1 MLTLIMHIKIRTVSI
16 NDNQFLAQM
25 IRQVFLEYDAPQ
37 QGTVYSDA
45 STDHLFELFQKPLS
59 HLWVAENNSQIVGC
73 CGIYPTSGLPAGC
86 VELVKFYITKEARGK
101 GLGRQLMQKS
111 IDMAL
116 SFGYTQMYIESLP
129 EFSTAVSIYEKQGF
143 IKLEY
148 PLGNSGHNGCN
159 IWMIKDLIN
168 N

>member
-1 MLTLIMHIKIRTVSI
+1 MYTKIRTVTLD
-16 NDNQFLAQM
+16 DNLLLAQM
-25 IRQVFLEYDAPQ
+25 IRQVFVEHDAPQ
-37 QGTVYSDA
+37 KGTVYSDA
-45 STDHLFELFQKPLS
+45 STDHLFELFQKPLA
-59 HLWVAENNSQIVGC
+59 HLWVAENKSQRVGC

-86 VELVKFYITKEARGK
+86 VELVKFYISKEARGK

-129 EFSTAVSIYEKQGF
+129 EFSTAVTIYEKQGF
-143 IKLEY
+143 TKLEK
-148 PLGNSGHNGCN
+148 PLGNSGHNGCT